1 MRTII
6 CLSIVLLL
14 LISKSTNAQ
23 SVLVRIPDTI
33 AVNGS
38 IMDLPIYV
46 DSSLTGKNIIS
57 YQVKINYNI
66 SPLSVI
72 GIITTGTVS
81 AGFSAPIYQVNTL
94 TNAITISAAGSS
106 PLVGKGVLFYIRF
119 QLLQATSVGFYF
131 TGASNCFFNQGN
143 PIMNLTNGSINIT
156 STPTINAYFSSN
168 NPLTLGDSVQVYV
181 SGGTAP
187 YSYQVLTP
195 SVANITINGMLKSTA
210 VGKTKVRVQ
219 STNSLVDTT
228 DNEIEIRALKISLPD
243 TTILPLSSVIY
254 PIKINST
261 NSSNIISGS
270 FRLNYTSS
278 YLVPD
283 SIITVGTIL
292 QNAFVTYQNFLN
304 YTLVS
309 FASSSPL
316 VGTGDLLKIKF
327 KILNPTG
334 SGLAIQNIVFNQS
347 LLANNK
353 DGYINFTPISALNIS
368 PTFGELFTNQTQQF
382 IASGGKPPYLFSVSD
397 TSKATILSNGLL
409 RAKKGGQVKAEIT
422 DSLNTKVQTSFFQL
436 YDAAISLPTSSILS
450 ASNINYPI
458 FISNY
463 SGLRPIYSIQITVSF
478 TPNTLDSVMAEL
490 TNSLTSNWT
499 ITQNVL
505 SDKII
510 IAIAGIT
517 PINTS
522 GVLFRINGKVKSTI
536 GVGNYIYF
544 NASNVLV
551 NEGDFYAKITNGSL
565 NIVTSLQKDI
575 GINTI
580 PNMNSSCGKSSEE
593 TITASIYNY
602 NNYTFYIGD
611 TIMIAYKINNNP
623 IVKDTIILND
633 NLGYNSTYIH
643 NFKQKANLLS
653 PGSYNL
659 KIFTFL
665 PNDLNRLNDT
675 NSIIFQIY
683 EKPIV
688 NLGADTAICFGASK
702 FLNATNPSSTYLWSN
717 SSTNPTILVN
727 TSGQYWVQVSNS
739 NCSSYD
745 TINVTVNPN
754 PPVLNL
760 SGLGYNGTCGI
771 DSVLLSIP
779 NNATYKY
786 RWLLNGLNT
795 SNSADTL
802 NQVFAKNSG
811 TFTVKTTNMFGCSS
825 LMKDTV
831 ITLATTRQNT
841 PAITGNTS
849 LCEGGSLILNAS
861 TISNVSYR
869 WTGPNGFT
877 ASSQNIQILN
887 TNPTAS
893 GLYSV
898 YVIKNAPVN
907 GCDTSSI
914 ISTFVT
920 IYPKPIIQSLLVN
933 GNLLFCNGDSVI
945 LSINNQIGYS
955 YRWLKNGLNTF
966 NNADT
971 FSNYTAISSGTYSL
985 KVTNTNGCA
994 SNMRDTNVTVNPK
1007 PTTSAINGNSNVLVS
1022 STQTYSVTNTSSS
1035 GYNWI
1040 VGNGTI
1046 NSGSGSSSISVTWPS
1061 SAGTGSVKV
1070 IETGS
1075 TGCKGDTQTLS
1086 VNISSFTLNVSPL
1099 SLGYTNTA
1107 SSKKVGVTS
1116 NTSWTVSANQTWVS
1130 LNKTNGSN
1138 NDSVTISLTANG
1150 TSVQRT
1156 ATVTFTAGSLTQVV
1170 TITQDGTI
1178 LNPVDSI
1185 NLSTNN
1191 LNYTAS
1197 GSTKQVQLTSNRS
1210 WVASGQASWITL
1222 SPNNGTGN
1230 VTLNIT
1236 ASANTS
1242 AISRTNTITFT
1253 AGTATQLLT
1262 ITQDS
1267 TPATA
1272 DQLSLNK
1279 DSIKTG
1285 SSAASTTVQLQSNRS
1300 WTITNPASWVT
1311 ITPMSGT
1318 NNAILSVNILANS
1331 TTSVR
1336 TVDVLISAG
1345 SIVKE
1350 LHIKQDA
1357 SVGINEVKGA
1367 NNLHIYPNPTSGLV
1381 NISSNQPIA
1390 NIDVFDV
1397 AGKLVYS
1404 IKNNSKQTNTEI
1416 DLSTLNNGIYFI
1428 HAATENGGV
1437 SKSKVVVSK

>member
-6 CLSIVLLL
+6 CLSTVLLL
-14 LISKSTNAQ
+14 LISKNTNAQ
-23 SVLVRIPDTI
+23 SVLVRIPDTT

-46 DSSLTGKNIIS
+46 DSSLTGKSILS

-72 GIITTGTVS
+72 GIITSGTVS
-81 AGFSAPIYQVNTL
+81 SGFSAPIYQVNTL

-106 PLVGKGVLFYIRF
+106 PLIGKGILFYIRY

-131 TGASNCFFNQGN
+131 TGVSNCFFNQGN

-156 STPTINAYFSSN
+156 SIPTISASFSSN
-168 NPLTLGDSVQVYV
+168 SPLTLGDSVQVYV

-195 SVANITINGMLKSTA
+195 SVANITINGMLKSLA

-219 STNSLVDTT
+219 SANSLVDTT

-243 TTILPLSSVIY
+243 TTVLPLSTVIY

-261 NSSNIISGS
+261 NSSNILSGS

-278 YLVPD
+278 YLMPD
-283 SIITVGTIL
+283 SIIIIGTLL

-304 YTLVS
+304 YTLIS

-316 VGTGDLLKIKF
+316 VGVGDLLRIKF
-327 KILNPTG
+327 KIINPTG

-353 DGYINFTPISALNIS
+353 DGYIYFTPISALNIS

-382 IASGGKPPYLFSVSD
+382 TASGGKPPYLFSVSD
-397 TSKATILSNGLL
+397 TSKATILSSGLF
-409 RAKKGGQVKAEIT
+409 RPKKGGQVKAEIT

-436 YDAAISLPTSSILS
+436 YDAAISLPVSSILS
-450 ASNINYPI
+450 ASYINYPI
-458 FISNY
+458 FISNN
-463 SGLRPIYSIQITVSF
+463 SGLRPIYSLQITVSF
-478 TPNTLDSVMAEL
+478 TPNTLDSVMAEI
-490 TNSLTSNWT
+490 TNSLTSNWS

-510 IAIAGIT
+510 IAIAGIL

-522 GVLFRINGKVKSTI
+522 GVLFRIKGKVKSTI

-602 NNYTFYIGD
+602 NNYAFFIGD

-623 IVKDTIILND
+623 IVKDTIVLND
-633 NLGYNSTYIH
+633 NLSYNSTYVY

-653 PGSYNL
+653 PGLYNL

-665 PNDLNRLNDT
+665 PNDLNILNDT
-675 NSIIFQIY
+675 NSITFQVY
-683 EKPIV
+683 VKPIV
-688 NLGADTAICFGASK
+688 NLGSDTAICFGASK

-739 NCSSYD
+739 NCTSYD
-745 TINVTVNPN
+745 TINIVVNPI
-754 PPVLNL
+754 PLVLNL
-760 SGLGYNGTCGI
+760 NGLGYNGTCGI
-771 DSVLLSIP
+771 DSVLLSVP
-779 NNATYKY
+779 YNTSNKY

-795 SNSADTL
+795 SNSRDTL
-802 NQVFAKNSG
+802 NQFFAKNSG
-811 TFTVKTTNMFGCSS
+811 TFTVKITNMFGCSS
-825 LMKDTV
+825 LMNDTV
-831 ITLATTRQNT
+831 ITLATSRQNA
-841 PAITGNTS
+841 PSISGNTAF
-849 LCEGGSLILNAS
+849 CEGNSLLLFAS

-869 WTGPNGFT
+869 WIGPNGFT
-877 ASSQNIQILN
+877 ANTQNIQILN
-887 TNPTAS
+887 ANVIAS

-898 YVIKNAPVN
+898 YVIKNAPTN

-920 IYPKPIIQSLLVN
+920 VYPKPIIQSLLVN
-933 GNLLFCNGDSVI
+933 GNLLFCNGDSII

-955 YRWLKNGLNTF
+955 YRWLKNGTNTLYD
-966 NNADT
+966 ADT
-971 FSNYTAISSGTYSL
+971 FSSYTAISSGTYTL
-985 KVTNTNGCA
+985 KVTNTNGCF
-994 SNMRDTNVTVNPK
+994 SIMRDTIVTVNPK
-1007 PTTSAINGNSNVLVS
+1007 PNTSAINGSANVLVS
-1022 STQTYSVTNTSSS
+1022 STQTYSVSNTSSS

-1040 VGNGTI
+1040 VSNGTI
-1046 NSGSGSSSISVTWPS
+1046 NSGNGSSSISVTWPS
-1061 SAGTGSVKV
+1061 SAGIGSVKV

-1075 TGCKGDTQTLS
+1075 TGCKGDTQTL
-1086 VNISSFTLNVSPL
+1086 NINVSSTTLNVNPL
-1099 SLGYTNTA
+1099 SLSYLNTA

-1116 NTSWTVSANQTWVS
+1116 NTNWIVSANQTWVTLDKS
-1130 LNKTNGSN
+1130 SGSN
-1138 NDSVTISLTANG
+1138 NDSITINVAVNSTV
-1150 TSVQRT
+1150 VQRT
-1156 ATVTFTAGSLTQVV
+1156 ATITFTAGSLTQTV
-1170 TITQDGTI
+1170 
-1178 LNPVDSI
+1178 
-1185 NLSTNN
+1185 
-1191 LNYTAS
+1191 
-1197 GSTKQVQLTSNRS
+1197 
-1210 WVASGQASWITL
+1210 
-1222 SPNNGTGN
+1222 
-1230 VTLNIT
+1230 NI
-1236 ASANTS
+1236 S
-1242 AISRTNTITFT
+1242 
-1253 AGTATQLLT
+1253 
-1262 ITQDS
+1262 QDS
-1267 TPATA
+1267 TPVSA

-1279 DSIKTG
+1279 DSIVTG
-1285 SSAASTTVQLQSNRS
+1285 SSALSTTVQLLSNRS
-1300 WTITNPASWVT
+1300 WTITNPSSWVT
-1311 ITPMSGT
+1311 ISPMTGS

-1331 TTSVR
+1331 TISVR

-1345 SIVKE
+1345 IIVKE
-1350 LHIKQDA
+1350 LRIKQDA
-1357 SVGINEVKGA
+1357 SVSVSEVNKT
-1367 NNLHIYPNPTSGLV
+1367 NNITIYPNPTSGLV
-1381 NISSNQPIA
+1381 TISSIQTIA
-1390 NIDVFDV
+1390 NIEVFDV
-1397 AGKLVYS
+1397 TGKLVYTQQ
-1404 IKNNSKQTNTEI
+1404 NNRNQTNTEI
-1416 DLSTLNNGIYFI
+1416 DLSALSNGIYLI
-1428 HAATENGGV
+1428 HAQNNFGGI
-1437 SKSKVVVSK
+1437 SKTKLVISK

>member
-23 SVLVRIPDTI
+23 SVLVRIPDTT

-81 AGFSAPIYQVNTL
+81 SGFSAPIYQVNTL

-106 PLVGKGVLFYIRF
+106 PLIGKGVLFYIRF

-156 STPTINAYFSSN
+156 SIPTINASFSSN

-195 SVANITINGMLKSTA
+195 SVANITSNGMLKSSA

-219 STNSLVDTT
+219 SANSLVDTT
-228 DNEIEIRALKISLPD
+228 DNEIEIRALKLSLPD
-243 TTILPLSSVIY
+243 TTILPLSIVTY

-278 YLVPD
+278 YLIPD
-283 SIITVGTIL
+283 SIITVGTLL

-316 VGTGDLLKIKF
+316 VGAGDLLKIKF

-334 SGLAIQNIVFNQS
+334 SGLFIQNIVFNQS

-353 DGYINFTPISALNIS
+353 DGYIYFTPISALNIS

-382 IASGGKPPYLFSVSD
+382 TASGGKPPYLFSVSD
-397 TSKATILSNGLL
+397 TSRATILSSGLL

-422 DSLNTKVQTSFFQL
+422 DSLNTKVQTNFFQL
-436 YDAAISLPTSSILS
+436 YDAAITLPVSSILS
-450 ASNINYPI
+450 SSYINYPI

-478 TPNTLDSVMAEL
+478 PTNTLDSVMAEIA
-490 TNSLTSNWT
+490 NSLTSNWS

-517 PINTS
+517 PINMS
-522 GVLFRINGKVKSTI
+522 GVLFRIKGKVKSTI
-536 GVGNYIYF
+536 GVGNAIYF
-544 NASNVLV
+544 NAANVLI

-565 NIVTSLQKDI
+565 SIVTSLQKDI

-593 TITASIYNY
+593 TISASIYNY
-602 NNYTFYIGD
+602 NNYAFFMGD

-633 NLGYNSTYIH
+633 NLSFNSTYIY
-643 NFKQKANLLS
+643 NFKQKANLLL
-653 PGSYNL
+653 PGLYNL

-675 NSIIFQIY
+675 NSITFQVY
-683 EKPIV
+683 DKPIV
-688 NLGADTAICFGASK
+688 NLGTDTAICFGASK

-717 SSTNPTILVN
+717 SSTNSTILVN

-739 NCSSYD
+739 NCTSYD
-745 TINVTVNPN
+745 TINIAVNPI

-760 SGLGYNGTCGI
+760 SGLGFNGTCGI
-771 DSVLLSIP
+771 DSVLLTVP
-779 NNATYKY
+779 NNISYKY

-795 SNSADTL
+795 SNSGDTL
-802 NQVFAKNSG
+802 NQFFAKNSG

-825 LMKDTV
+825 LMKDTI
-831 ITLATTRQNT
+831 ITLATSRQNA
-841 PAITGNTS
+841 PAIAGNTS
-849 LCEGGSLILNAS
+849 FCEGGSLILNAS
-861 TISNVSYR
+861 TINNVSYR
-869 WTGPNGFT
+869 WIGPNGFNANT
-877 ASSQNIQILN
+877 QNIQILN
-887 TNPTAS
+887 TNVNAS

-898 YVIKNAPVN
+898 YVIKNSPVN

-920 IYPKPIIQSLLVN
+920 VYPKPIIQSLLVS

-945 LSINNQIGYS
+945 LSINNQPGNN
-955 YRWLKNGLNTF
+955 YRWLKNAVNTVNSGDTLNT
-966 NNADT
+966 
-971 FSNYTAISSGTYSL
+971 YTALNSGTYTV
-985 KVTNTNGCA
+985 KVTNASGCF
-994 SNMRDTNVTVNPK
+994 SIMRDTLVTVNPI
-1007 PTTSAINGNSNVLVS
+1007 PNTTAINGNNNVLIG
-1022 STQTYSVTNTSSS
+1022 STNNYNVTNTIGSNYSWTV
-1035 GYNWI
+1035 N
-1040 VGNGTI
+1040 NGTI
-1046 NSGSGSSSISVTWPS
+1046 NSGNGTNSISVTWG
-1061 SAGTGSVKV
+1061 ANIGIGSISV
-1070 IETGS
+1070 IET
-1075 TGCKGDTQTLS
+1075 
-1086 VNISSFTLNVSPL
+1086 NISGCLGITKTLNINLSESNLTVNPL
-1099 SLGYTNTA
+1099 NLSFERFA
-1107 SSKKVGVTS
+1107 SAKNIGVTS
-1116 NTSWTVSANQTWVS
+1116 NTSWIVSTNQTWVT
-1130 LNKTNGSN
+1130 LNKTIGNN
-1138 NDSVTISLTANG
+1138 NDSVTISLAANS
-1150 TSVQRT
+1150 TFFQRT
-1156 ATVTFTAGSLTQVV
+1156 ATVTFTAGNLTQLVN
-1170 TITQDGTI
+1170 ITQSENIPDSLSLNADTI
-1178 LNPVDSI
+1178 YVLKAGN
-1185 NLSTNN
+1185 TNN
-1191 LNYTAS
+1191 IS
-1197 GSTKQVQLTSNRS
+1197 VTSNRTWVVSSNQS
-1210 WVASGQASWITL
+1210 WATVNTTS
-1222 SPNNGTGN
+1222 GTGN
-1230 VTLNIT
+1230 GTFSIIIT
-1236 ASANTS
+1236 ANSGAKRT
-1242 AISRTNTITFT
+1242 AIISVT
-1253 AGTATQLLT
+1253 AGT
-1262 ITQDS
+1262 IS
-1267 TPATA
+1267 K
-1272 DQLSLNK
+1272 N
-1279 DSIKTG
+1279 
-1285 SSAASTTVQLQSNRS
+1285 
-1300 WTITNPASWVT
+1300 
-1311 ITPMSGT
+1311 
-1318 NNAILSVNILANS
+1318 
-1331 TTSVR
+1331 
-1336 TVDVLISAG
+1336 LIV
-1345 SIVKE
+1345 I
-1350 LHIKQDA
+1350 QDA
-1357 SVGINEVKGA
+1357 LLGVNEIE
-1367 NNLHIYPNPTSGLV
+1367 NLLSIYPNPTSGLIT
-1381 NISSNQPIA
+1381 ISSTQTIA
-1390 NIDVFDV
+1390 NIEVFDV
-1397 AGKLVYS
+1397 TGKLVYNQQ
-1404 IKNNSKQTNTEI
+1404 NNNHQTNLEI
-1416 DLSTLNNGIYFI
+1416 NLSALSNGIYFI
-1428 HAATENGGV
+1428 NAQNNFGGI
-1437 SKSKVVVSK
+1437 SKSKLVISK